1 MCIFG
6 GGGIAAA
13 DGILAA
19 TGGDALVC
27 GILPALFAAGT
38 LSAAGGALISGIFAA
53 LPGGSAVGGAF
64 VGGTIPGGGP
74 FAGGCRAGG
83 LAKGFQRRQLS

>member
-13 DGILAA
+13 DGILVA
-19 TGGDALVC
+19 TGGGALVC

-38 LSAAGGALISGIFAA
+38 LFAAGGALISGIFAA

-64 VGGTIPGGGP
+64 AGGAIPGGGP
-74 FAGGCRAGG
+74 FAGSCG
-83 LAKGFQRRQLS
+83 